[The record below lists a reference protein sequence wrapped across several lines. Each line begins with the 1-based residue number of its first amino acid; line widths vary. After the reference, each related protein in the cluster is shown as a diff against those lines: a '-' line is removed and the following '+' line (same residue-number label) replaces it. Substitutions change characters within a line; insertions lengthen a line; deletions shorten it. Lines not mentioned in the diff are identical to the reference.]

1 VKDLIAKIDMME
13 EEIKNNAK
21 IIKNNTQITKTNNNN
36 NNKLTME

>member
-1 VKDLIAKIDMME
+1 MME